1 MSAGRVQ
8 AATEELYGLLPDEF
22 TARRD
27 ALAKQARGDGDA
39 ETAKTVKALRRPTAP
54 AWLVNLLVRQH
65 GDDINRLLALGED
78 LRQAQSALDGQRM
91 KQLSAERT
99 TLVEALTSKAGKLGT
114 AQGQK
119 VTGAV
124 ERDLEETL
132 RAAVVDPLAAE
143 AVASGQL
150 TRALSYAGLGEVDV
164 SDATAT
170 PLERSSKQQPPHR
183 KKTSPTEQGSST
195 DKRGKRQTESAKD
208 REGRKDTA
216 RRAAAEQAAVEAK
229 DRLEAA
235 TATVSA
241 TQQARHEAETL
252 VTDLEQ
258 QLAEARSALAAAKK
272 QHDQATRAHKRAERG
287 ASSWLASRQP
297 WPTTSPQRSSGR

>member
-8 AATEELYGLLPDEF
+8 TATEELYGLLPDEF

-27 ALAKQARGDGDA
+27 ALAKQAKRDGEAD
-39 ETAKTVKALRRPTAP
+39 TSKMVRALRRPTSP
-54 AWLVNLLVRQH
+54 AWLVNLLVRRH

-78 LRQAQSALDGQRM
+78 LRQAQSALDGQLM
-91 KQLSAERT
+91 KQLSVERT
-99 TLVEALTSKAGKLGT
+99 TLVEDLSRKAGKLGA

-170 PLERSSKQQPPHR
+170 PLQKSSRKQPPHP
-183 KKTSPTEQGSST
+183 KNTSSTEQASST
-195 DKRGKRQTESAKD
+195 GKRAKRHTESAKD
-208 REGRKDTA
+208 HEDRKDTA
-216 RRAAAEQAAVEAK
+216 RRAAAERAALEANE
-229 DRLEAA
+229 RLEAA

-241 TQQARHEAETL
+241 AQQARHEAETL

-272 QHDQATRAHKRAERG
+272 QHDQATRAQKRAERG
-287 ASSWLASRQP
+287 AV
-297 WPTTSPQRSSGR
+297 GG

>member
-27 ALAKQARGDGDA
+27 ALAKQAKGDGDA

-65 GDDINRLLALGED
+65 GDDINRLVALGED
-78 LRQAQSALDGQRM
+78 LRQAQSALDGQLM

-99 TLVEALTSKAGKLGT
+99 TLVEDLSRKAGKLGA

-132 RAAVVDPLAAE
+132 RAAVVAPLAAE

-164 SDATAT
+164 SGATAT
-170 PLERSSKQQPPHR
+170 PLE
-183 KKTSPTEQGSST
+183 KTSSTEQASST
-195 DKRGKRQTESAKD
+195 GKRGKRQTESAKGHED
-208 REGRKDTA
+208 RKYAA

-229 DRLEAA
+229 ERLEAA

-241 TQQARHEAETL
+241 AQRARQEAETL

-272 QHDQATRAHKRAERG
+272 QHDQATRVQKRAERG

-297 WPTTSPQRSSGR
+297 WPTTSPQRSSGH

>member
-8 AATEELYGLLPDEF
+8 TATEELYGLLPDEF

-27 ALAKQARGDGDA
+27 ALAKQAKRDGEAD
-39 ETAKTVKALRRPTAP
+39 TSKMVKALRRPTAP
-54 AWLVNLLVRQH
+54 AWLVNLLVRRH

-78 LRQAQSALDGQRM
+78 LRQAQSALNGQLM
-91 KQLSAERT
+91 KQLSVERT
-99 TLVEALTSKAGKLGT
+99 TLVEDLSRKAGKLGA

-164 SDATAT
+164 SGATAT
-170 PLERSSKQQPPHR
+170 PLQKSSAKQPPHQ
-183 KKTSPTEQGSST
+183 KKPSSTEQASST
-195 DKRGKRQTESAKD
+195 DKRARGHTESAKD
-208 REGRKDTA
+208 REDREDAA
-216 RRAAAEQAAVEAK
+216 RRAAAEQAAVAAK
-229 DRLEAA
+229 ERLESA
-235 TATVSA
+235 TAAVSA
-241 TQQARHEAETL
+241 AQQARQEAETL

-258 QLAEARSALAAAKK
+258 QLAGARSALAAAKK

-287 ASSWLASRQP
+287 ASSAKSALDAAL
-297 WPTTSPQRSSGR
+297 G